1 MAITKPFWLIPGLFA
16 LVLVAGCA
24 PAAQEKCVT
33 GDPFPYTS
41 PYNVGGCPADIQRW
55 IDRVNICGHFAGEEP
70 YDEER
75 RASLNKAAAE
85 NRCDAVGCD
94 YEALFSRY
102 EGDIVYTGILT
113 GYAEQVYGAT
123 ENIPHCT
130 KE

>member
-1 MAITKPFWLIPGLFA
+1 MVVVKFFWLISGLFILIIIA
-16 LVLVAGCA
+16 ACA
-24 PAAQEKCVT
+24 PAAQTKCAT

-41 PYNVGGCPADIQRW
+41 PYNVGGCPADIQGW
-55 IDRVNICGHFAGEEP
+55 LDRVNACGHFAGEEP
-70 YDEER
+70 YDQKR
-75 RASLNKAAAE
+75 TATINRAMTE

-113 GYAEQVYGAT
+113 GYAEQVYGST
-123 ENIPHCT
+123 ENIPHCI